1 MLTKRSYTN
10 GRCVNSKIYIKGDY
24 CCDFLLTTE
33 NIKSLIERLEELKN
47 KDEDYFVFDK
57 IEFDFNNDTL
67 ELHYLD
73 RVENKLTMSEVNE
86 LINML
91 YEENRFLNGLTIDYK
106 NFEAFQ
112 NEKLFRTYWLNLIY
126 ESIDSLYTISNRYI
140 YSTKLPICLSK
151 LDNTLFFDIDDWL
164 VEIQRENVND
174 ETVRVGSIS
183 INKIENTKLLEL
195 INNIED
201 EVREMS

>member
-1 MLTKRSYTN
+1 MLIKQSFTN
-10 GRCVNSKIYIKGDY
+10 GRCVHSKISNKGDY
-24 CCDFLLTTE
+24 CCDFLLTKE
-33 NIKSLIERLEELKN
+33 NIKPLLERLEELKN

-126 ESIDSLYTISNRYI
+126 ENIDSLYIISNRYI
-140 YSTKLPICLSK
+140 HSTKLPICLSK
-151 LDNTLFFDIDDWL
+151 LDNTLFFDIDDLL